1 MLFDGFMEDRSRGS
15 VEDVAEFGEDAF
27 FDGVAGLEVG
37 LVAEGLE
44 GGFFTFVKV
53 LGNVDHY
60 VDKLVASCGFSVGG
74 ESFAAE
80 TEYLAGLC
88 ACGYLDSYFAGEGG
102 NLSRASEGGGGDVEH
117 QVVDDVVAVAQE
129 LRVLE
134 LFDDHEK
141 VAVDASVHGRV
152 AFAFDGKGHSIGDA
166 CGYLERD
173 GLVFIL
179 RAGAA
184 ALGAFLVDDLTL
196 AVAFGADGLALT
208 DAEGCLLRASNGA
221 GSVAG
226 GAGLERGAIFGAGA
240 VAGVAFHV
248 AFELKG
254 LVDAGGDFLEGE
266 FEGDSQVVA
275 AAGALA
281 GRVAVAGSGA
291 FEAAHVESAE
301 VHSASAS
308 ENIAESGEDIL
319 HRHASGAVEAA
330 TTGAAEALRAHVVAE
345 LVVFG
350 AFIGIGKHVVGLGR
364 LLELLFSFLV
374 VGVAVGV
381 IFYGESAVGFLQL
394 LGSGRFADAEHF
406 IVISF

>member
-37 LVAEGLE
+37 FVAEGLE
-44 GGFFTFVKV
+44 GGFFAFVEV
-53 LGNVDHY
+53 LGDVDHY
-60 VDKLVASCGFSVGG
+60 VDKLVAGCGFAVSGKA
-74 ESFAAE
+74 FAAE
-80 TEYLAGLC
+80 TQYLAGLG
-88 ACGYLDSYFAGEGG
+88 ACGNLDSYFACEGG
-102 NLSRASEGGGGDVEH
+102 DFGRTAEGGGGDVEH

-134 LFDDHEK
+134 LFDNHEE

-152 AFAFDGKGHSIGDA
+152 AFAFDGEGHSIGDA
-166 CGYLERD
+166 CGYLEGD

-184 ALGAFLVDDLTL
+184 ALGAFLVDDFTL
-196 AVAFGADGLALT
+196 AVTLGTDGLALT
-208 DAEGCLLRASNGA
+208 DAEGCLLRARDGA

-226 GAGLERGAIFGAGA
+226 GAGLERGAVLGAGA
-240 VAGVAFHV
+240 VAGVAFRI
-248 AFELKG
+248 AFELEG
-254 LVDAGGDFLEGE
+254 LVDARGDFLEGE
-266 FEGDSQVVA
+266 LEGDSQVVA

-301 VHSASAS
+301 VHSASTS

-330 TTGAAEALRAHVVAE
+330 TTGAPEALRAHVVSE

-350 AFIGIGKHVVGLGR
+350 AFVGIGKHVVGLGR
-364 LLELLFSFLV
+364 LFELLFSFFV

-381 IFYGESAVGFLQL
+381 IFYGESAIGFLQL

-406 IVISF
+406 IIISF